1 MEKEIFY
8 VVERIKKMPTG
19 RIYCVRSS
27 KDTTFEMLVSEEQYA
42 RFDIKEGDRIDD
54 AHFLKIREEMIFDN
68 ARRHAFTIL
77 SYGENNRKSL
87 IQKLRAKGFSP
98 DVCENIADYMEH
110 RGYIDEK
117 KQIGLLCDTYLRK
130 KFGKLKIKNELIA
143 KGYKRE
149 DVEEYVTK
157 HLSDINFA
165 ENCAFI
171 IENKYCPLPRE
182 SQDIAKMMGALMKY
196 GYTIGDIK
204 EAVRTVMEREKAEAE
219 NKDGEEESDD

>member
-8 VVERIKKMPTG
+8 VVERIKKTPTG
-19 RIYCVRSS
+19 RIFCVRSS
-27 KDTTFEMLVSEEQYA
+27 MNTTFEMLVSEEQYA

-68 ARRHAFTIL
+68 ARRQAFTIL

-130 KFGKLKIKNELIA
+130 KFGKLKIKSELIA

-149 DVEEYVTK
+149 DVEAYVSRN
-157 HLSDINFA
+157 LSEVNFA
-165 ENCAFI
+165 DNCAYI

-182 SQDIAKMMGALMKY
+182 SQEIAKMMGALMKY

-204 EAVRTVMEREKAEAE
+204 EAVRMVMEREKEAQE
-219 NKDGEEESDD
+219 GKESDE

>member
-1 MEKEIFY
+1 MEKEIY
-8 VVERIKKMPTG
+8 YIVERIKKTPNG

-27 KDTTFEMLVSEEQYA
+27 LGTTFEMLVSEEQYA

-130 KFGKLKIKNELIA
+130 KFGKLKIRNELIA
-143 KGYKRE
+143 KGYRRE
-149 DVEEYVTK
+149 DVDAYISKELADV
-157 HLSDINFA
+157 NFA
-165 ENCAFI
+165 ENCAYI
-171 IENKYCPLPRE
+171 IENKYYPLPKDPQE
-182 SQDIAKMMGALMKY
+182 LAKMMGALMRY
-196 GYTIGDIK
+196 GYTLGDIK
-204 EAVRTVMEREKAEAE
+204 EAVRMVMEKEKAEQ
-219 NKDGEEESDD
+219 DGEGNDE

>member
-8 VVERIKKMPTG
+8 TVERIKKSPAG

-42 RFDIKEGDRIDD
+42 RFDIKEGDTIDD
-54 AHFLKIREEMIFDN
+54 SHFLKIREEMIFDN
-68 ARRHAFTIL
+68 ARRHAFAIL
-77 SYGENNRKSL
+77 SYGENNKKTL
-87 IQKLRAKGFSP
+87 VQKLRQKGYP
-98 DVCENIADYMEH
+98 YEICENIALYMEH

-149 DVEEYVTK
+149 DVDEFVSRN
-157 HLSDINFA
+157 LNDVNFA
-165 ENCAFI
+165 ENCAYI
-171 IENKYCPLPRE
+171 IENKYNPIPRE
-182 SQDIAKMMGALMKY
+182 PQELAKMMGALMKY
-196 GYTIGDIK
+196 GYNIGDIK
-204 EAVRTVMEREKAEAE
+204 EAVRMVTSKQAE
-219 NKDGEEESDD
+219 

>member
-1 MEKEIFY
+1 MN
-8 VVERIKKMPTG
+8 
-19 RIYCVRSS
+19 
-27 KDTTFEMLVSEEQYA
+27 TTFEMLVSEEQYA

-68 ARRHAFTIL
+68 ARRQAFTIL

-117 KQIGLLCDTYLRK
+117 KQLGLLCDTYLRK

-149 DVEEYVTK
+149 DVETYVSNN
-157 HLSDINFA
+157 LSDVNFA
-165 ENCAFI
+165 ENCAYI
-171 IENKYCPLPRE
+171 VENKYSPIPRE
-182 SQDIAKMMGALMKY
+182 SQEIAKMMGALMRY
-196 GYTIGDIK
+196 GYSFAEIKGGLTIVTTRGKND
-204 EAVRTVMEREKAEAE
+204 E
-219 NKDGEEESDD
+219 